1 MDNFYLSDSAVDG
14 CPGRGFWA
22 RRDSSSACVGHSFGR
37 DEFCLPPQIVE
48 LKIVELKIVELKIV
62 ELKIAEPM
70 KPLLSPNG
78 PAFAMRKVLSRPFE
92 RNT

>member
-1 MDNFYLSDSAVDG
+1 LDNFYAGDSAVDG
-14 CPGRGFWA
+14 CPGCGFWA
-22 RRDSSSACVGHSFGR
+22 RRDSSSACVGHRFGR

-48 LKIVELKIVELKIV
+48 LKIVELKIVEL
-62 ELKIAEPM
+62 M

-78 PAFAMRKVLSRPFE
+78 PAVAMRKVLSRPFE